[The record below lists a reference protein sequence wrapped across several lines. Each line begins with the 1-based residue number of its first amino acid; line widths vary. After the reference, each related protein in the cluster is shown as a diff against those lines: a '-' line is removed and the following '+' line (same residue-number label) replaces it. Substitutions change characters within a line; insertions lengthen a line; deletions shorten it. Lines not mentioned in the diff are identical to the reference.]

1 MRYMLVLLSVV
12 AIMTF
17 AGQACADVMWG
28 SDIRI
33 NAGESSSE
41 AVVIF
46 GDIDVYGSVG
56 DAVSIFGDVRVRP
69 GGTVNGDIVSI
80 IGSTWLGRECG
91 AKGDVVS
98 ILGSTN
104 LGPDAHING
113 DVVSILGPLRLE
125 NGATVRGDKVQI
137 GGKEIF
143 KGHSRGSGFGSG
155 FRHNN
160 FDDIWKTIIF
170 GPFIG
175 VLPAFGV
182 FFITLLSLFKLIV
195 WCGIAMLIAWFLPDA
210 VTRLSDCGMKSP
222 LKVLAVGL
230 ITTILLP
237 VFLVFFVITILGI
250 PIAVLLIMMTII
262 GYLVGY
268 IGVAMWLGRRLPN
281 AAQRSPVL
289 NVLLGVL
296 VIGLLGFVPIVG
308 LLIKIAIWFGALGM
322 IVLSRFG
329 TKNCVV
335 S

>member
-1 MRYMLVLLSVV
+1 MRYMLVLFSVAV
-12 AIMTF
+12 ISAS

-33 NAGESSSE
+33 NAGESSNE
-41 AVVIF
+41 AVTIF

-56 DAVSIFGDVRVRP
+56 DAVSIFGDVRVRT
-69 GGTVNGDIVSI
+69 GGTVNGDIVTI
-80 IGSTWLGRECG
+80 IGSNWLGRETG

-104 LGPDAHING
+104 LDRGSYING
-113 DVVSILGPLRLE
+113 DAVSILGPLRLE
-125 NGATVRGDKVQI
+125 NDATVRGDKVQI

-143 KGHSRGSGFGSG
+143 KGHSRGSCLGSR
-155 FRHNN
+155 FDQNN

-210 VTRLSDCGMKSP
+210 VMRMSECGMNSP
-222 LKVLAVGL
+222 LKVFVVGL

-237 VFLVFFVITILGI
+237 VFLVFFIVTIIGI
-250 PIAVLLIMMTII
+250 PIVILLIMFLVI

-296 VIGLLGFVPIVG
+296 VIGLLGFIPIVG
-308 LLIKIAIWFGALGM
+308 LLTKIAIWFGALGI